1 MSVNALQKE
10 QVYTLVNE
18 IAKEAQAQTDIQ
30 AVDLSSFITVGTSI
44 LAVGVEPALEAIT
57 NVLQR
62 SIIAVRP
69 YDEKFKGL
77 QWSNDMWGA
86 ITRKINFADREAE
99 EEHAYLEA
107 LTEGDS
113 VDPWTVRKPN
123 VLQTNFYGSDIY
135 SNSYTVYEYQVREA
149 FASPEAFGSFLSG
162 LYMHMVNERTQW
174 LEVLKKS
181 ILVNAIAGKNALG
194 QDVINLREEYNTAT
208 GSSFTKEDLMKPENF
223 KGFMDW
229 CYARVSKVS
238 REFTSRSQKYQAVID
253 NKPIM
258 RHTPYNDQR
267 VYMLA
272 EFLEAMSSRV
282 YANTYHENF
291 LTYADVEAVDY
302 WQAINQPDEIKATP
316 VVIDN
321 TGAYT
326 TGQAQ
331 DMSGVVGVIFDRDA
345 LGYNI
350 FHEGIYNT
358 GLNSKGLYFNIHYHM
373 DIRLNE
379 DLTEKIAVFVIA

>member
-1 MSVNALQKE
+1 MSVNALKKE

-18 IAKEAQAQTDIQ
+18 IAKEAQAQTDIS
-30 AVDLSSFITVGTSI
+30 AIDLSSFISVGTSI
-44 LAVGVEPALEAIT
+44 LATGTEQALNAIT
-57 NVLQR
+57 TVLQR

-69 YDEKFKGL
+69 YNEKFKGL
-77 QWSNDMWGA
+77 QWTNDLWGA

-99 EEHAYLEA
+99 QEHAYLEA

-123 VLQTNFYGSDIY
+123 VLQTNFYGSDVY

-149 FASPEAFGSFLSG
+149 FTSEDAFSTFISG
-162 LYMHMVNERTQW
+162 LYMHMMNERIQW
-174 LEVLKKS
+174 LELLKKS
-181 ILVNAIAGKNALG
+181 ILVNAIAGKNALN
-194 QDVINLREEYNTAT
+194 QDVINLRTEYNAAT

-229 CYARVSKVS
+229 CYARVSKVA

-258 RHTPYNDQR
+258 RHTPYQDQR

-272 EFLEAMSSRV
+272 EFLEAMSARV

-321 TGAYT
+321 TGAYS
-326 TGQAQ
+326 TGKLQEMA
-331 DMSGVVGVIFDRDA
+331 GVVGIIFDRDA

-350 FHEGIYNT
+350 FHEGVYTTSMNA
-358 GLNSKGLYFNIHYHM
+358 KGLYFNVFYHM

-379 DLTEKIAVFVIA
+379 DLTEKIAVFTIA

>member
-1 MSVNALQKE
+1 MSVNALKKE

-18 IAKEAQAQTDIQ
+18 IAKEAQAQTDIS
-30 AVDLSSFITVGTSI
+30 AIDLSSFISVGTSI
-44 LAVGVEPALEAIT
+44 LATGTEQALNAIT
-57 NVLQR
+57 TVLQR

-69 YDEKFKGL
+69 YNEKFKGL
-77 QWSNDMWGA
+77 QWTNDLWGA
-86 ITRKINFADREAE
+86 VTRKINFADREAE
-99 EEHAYLEA
+99 QEHAYLEA
-107 LTEGDS
+107 LVEGDS

-123 VLQTNFYGSDIY
+123 VLQTNFYGSDVY

-149 FASPEAFGSFLSG
+149 FTSEDAFSTFISG
-162 LYMHMVNERTQW
+162 LYMHMMNERTQW
-174 LEVLKKS
+174 LELLKKS
-181 ILVNAIAGKNALG
+181 ILVNAIAGKNALA
-194 QDVINLREEYNTAT
+194 QDVINLRTEYNTAT

-258 RHTPYNDQR
+258 RHTPYQDQR

-272 EFLEAMSSRV
+272 EFLEAMSARV

-321 TGAYT
+321 TGAYS
-326 TGQAQ
+326 TGALQE
-331 DMSGVVGVIFDRDA
+331 MEGVVGIIFDRDA

-350 FHEGIYNT
+350 FHEGVYTTAMNA
-358 GLNSKGLYFNIHYHM
+358 KGLYFNVFYHM

-379 DLTEKIAVFVIA
+379 DLTEKIAVFTIA